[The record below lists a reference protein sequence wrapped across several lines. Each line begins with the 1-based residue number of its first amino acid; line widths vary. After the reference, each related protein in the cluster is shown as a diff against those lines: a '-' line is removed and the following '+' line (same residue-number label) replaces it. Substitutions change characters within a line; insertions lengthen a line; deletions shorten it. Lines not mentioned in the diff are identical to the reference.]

1 MRNILKAVLIAVC
14 LTGVSS
20 VCARPF
26 TMDLQGGFVNHA
38 SELSKFNLNVFGHWW
53 FPIDQMFFVGIGS
66 GYQEINNESLVPISA
81 SFWTR
86 LPVGSHVMPVMLA
99 DWGYLIG
106 KHHQMFWR
114 AAGGADIKC
123 GDHSSILA
131 MAGYQFLDNFGK
143 GYVFLQVGMLVEI

>member
-1 MRNILKAVLIAVC
+1 MRSILKAVLIAVC

-66 GYQEINNESLVPISA
+66 GYQEIDNESLVPISA

-106 KHHQMFWR
+106 KYHQMFWR